1 MKATKSQPK
10 QERMPQAPRTPLPEL
25 AEFLAPLRVQ
35 FTQGPSA
42 ETLRQY
48 VTGLL
53 SEHPN
58 KNCDTLAEV
67 VPETSG
73 QQLQYLLT
81 DMVWDE
87 QALNRQR
94 IAQMLTLPSTG
105 DGVLIFDDTGFEK
118 KGRHSVG
125 VARQYTGTVGKITNC
140 QVTVNCQYAARTL
153 AWPVATRLYLPE
165 GWAADEGRCKQAH
178 VPKDVAFQTKAA
190 IALALLDEANT
201 CGVKHACVTGDAD
214 YGDNPNFLNGLAERQ
229 ERHVMAVR
237 AKFSV
242 VLGRGQDRPGRRV
255 DEVLDAQPRQA
266 WRSIAWSEG
275 AKGWWRAKFLALRCW
290 RVDGDGSR
298 HVGWLIGQRPGRG
311 QQGDWKYFWS
321 DFPPTTPLAVL
332 VEYAHRRH
340 WVEQYH
346 EEAKTE
352 LGWDQ
357 YQGRRW
363 DGFHRHAV
371 LVMVSYSFL
380 VWVEA
385 RSRGQRQGPGRP
397 RAVFSP
403 APGPAAPFAA
413 GGPSAGERMVAAG
426 GNS

>member
-1 MKATKSQPK
+1 
-10 QERMPQAPRTPLPEL
+10 
-25 AEFLAPLRVQ
+25 
-35 FTQGPSA
+35 
-42 ETLRQY
+42 
-48 VTGLL
+48 
-53 SEHPN
+53 
-58 KNCDTLAEV
+58 
-67 VPETSG
+67 
-73 QQLQYLLT
+73 LLT

-94 IAQMLTLPSTG
+94 IAQMLTLPSAG

-140 QVTVNCQYAARTL
+140 QVTVNCQYAERTL

-165 GWAADEGRCKQAH
+165 GWAADEGRRKRVQ
-178 VPKDVAFQTKAA
+178 VPKDVVFQTKAA

-201 CGVKHACVTGDAD
+201 CGVRHACVTGDAD

-237 AKFSV
+237 ANFSV
-242 VLGRGQDRPGRRV
+242 VLGRGPDRPVRRV

-266 WRSIAWSEG
+266 WCSIAWSEG

-290 RVDGDGSR
+290 RVDGDGTR

-311 QQGDWKYFWS
+311 QQGDGKYFWS

-371 LVMVSYSFL
+371 LVMLSYSFL

-385 RSRGQRQGPGRP
+385 RTREHRQGPGRP
-397 RAVFSP
+397 RAAFSP
-403 APGPAAPFAA
+403 APGSAAPLAA
-413 GGPSAGERMVAAG
+413 GGASAGERMAAAG
-426 GNS
+426 GDSGIARLGPPPAVLFPQTPALTK